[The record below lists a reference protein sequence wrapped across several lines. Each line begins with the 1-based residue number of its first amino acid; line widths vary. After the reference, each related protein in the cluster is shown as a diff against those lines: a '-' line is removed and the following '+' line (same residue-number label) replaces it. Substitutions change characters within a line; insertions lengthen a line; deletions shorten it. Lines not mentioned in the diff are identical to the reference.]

1 MIEWY
6 DKPWSEVV
14 KTFGSNIYAG
24 LDEEQIKPHRDKY
37 GNNKI
42 LVPRPPRISK
52 IIKKQIKNFW
62 IIALIAVSA
71 AFIYLGQYISALIG
85 FFIILINFLCV
96 VLSEYNEGK
105 NLKELQRLNMGTAR
119 VVREG
124 RTLKIPAEKLV
135 VGDIVIV
142 GKGESIPADLRVIES
157 DDLKV
162 NESSVTGKSFIADK
176 YETKIEDK
184 ELKLSDMKNILFK
197 SSFATNGSGTGIV
210 ISTGMNTQI
219 SNIIKLFLKEKEN
232 NKPFNERI
240 NNMLNLFTLFTLIVS
255 VVISGIGLI
264 QKETIKYVI
273 NVFSIIFLN
282 SIPQSIIIIIA
293 FTSMILLKIIK
304 KQSMAFR
311 NLSVVEKLAHVSVIC
326 TDKVGAF
333 SSNKMKVTKIYSNE
347 VLIDAVG
354 EELKGGIAED
364 KDVNIYRTVNIS
376 LLCNDTKNNGGKLE
390 NTKDDLMEIALV
402 KFGGEN
408 GLDKRSLERQHKRVR
423 QISFD
428 TERRMMTTIN
438 VVDENYRANIKGAV
452 DSILARCTYIMKNGL
467 EVEITEEDIEEIKN
481 ADIYMSNEGL
491 SVIATAYRNFIYEP
505 SLKENLESHLVFAGL
520 IGFENAI
527 REDAL
532 EGIQKSELLNVK
544 PIIITEDNKL
554 TAFALGKKLGT
565 ISKLQQILS
574 GVEIDNMSEEEFKR
588 TGDKINIFSRI
599 DSKHKVKIIKDLKEC
614 GHVTAITGAKL
625 TDLPAIR
632 VSDVGITTSSSNIV
646 RKLSDILVNNI
657 NFLQILNSIE
667 DCRKIVNLIKK
678 IIIYVF
684 SNSIAMFLFVCL
696 AYLYK
701 KDIPFIVEEGF
712 VFNTV
717 VVLLSC
723 IAITYQYKN
732 EKNECDVFAIDK
744 SVIKDNMS
752 FIIVSSVLM
761 GAAAFLSFQLGY
773 TKGMTFAAASAFGV
787 LNLNSILFIYS
798 FSNKLFFKNKLTNF
812 IIFINFIIQLIIIY
826 FMAGK
831 SVFLNFNYYINIGMF
846 IGAWFIICMF
856 RKFDREEIY
865 D

>member
-14 KTFGSNIYAG
+14 KTFGSNIYSG
-24 LDEEQIKPHRDKY
+24 LDEDQIKPHRDKY
-37 GNNKI
+37 GSNKI
-42 LVPRPPRISK
+42 VVPMPPRISK
-52 IIKKQIKNFW
+52 LIKKQIKNFW
-62 IIALIAVSA
+62 VIALIIVSI
-71 AFIYLGQYISALIG
+71 AFIYLGQYIYALIG
-85 FFIILINFLCV
+85 FFIIIINFLCV

-105 NLKELQRLNMGTAR
+105 NLKELQRLNMGNAR

-124 RTLKIPAEKLV
+124 RTLKVPAEKLV
-135 VGDIVIV
+135 IGDIVIV
-142 GKGESIPADLRVIES
+142 GQGESIPADLRVIES

-162 NESSVTGKSFIADK
+162 NESSVTGKNFIADK
-176 YETKIEDK
+176 YETKIEDR
-184 ELKLSDMKNILFK
+184 ELKLADMKNILFK

-210 ISTGMNTQI
+210 IATGMNTQI
-219 SNIIKLFLKEKEN
+219 SNIIKLFLREKES
-232 NKPFNERI
+232 NKSFNERI
-240 NNMLNLFTLFTLIVS
+240 NSILNSFTLFILIAV
-255 VVISGIGLI
+255 SGISCINLI
-264 QKETIKYVI
+264 QKESIKYVI
-273 NVFSIIFLN
+273 KVSSIIFLN
-282 SIPQSIIIIIA
+282 SIPQFIIIIMA
-293 FTSMILLKIIK
+293 FVSIILLKILK
-304 KQSMAFR
+304 RQSIVFKS
-311 NLSVVEKLAHVSVIC
+311 LSIVEKLSHASVIC
-326 TDKVGAF
+326 TDKVGSF
-333 SSNKMKVTKIYSNE
+333 SSNKMKVAKIYSNE

-364 KDVNIYRTVNIS
+364 KDVNIYRTTNIG

-390 NTKDDLMEIALV
+390 NSKDDLMEIALV

-408 GLDKRSLERQHKRVR
+408 GIDKRSLEKQHKRVK

-428 TERRMMTTIN
+428 TGRRMMTTIN

-452 DSILARCTYIMKNGL
+452 DAILDRCTHIMKNGL

-520 IGFENAI
+520 IGFENTI

-532 EGIQKSELLNVK
+532 EGIQKSEFLNVK
-544 PIIITEDNKL
+544 PVIITEDNKL

-588 TGDKINIFSRI
+588 IGDKINIFSRI

-614 GHVTAITGAKL
+614 GHITVITGSKL

-646 RKLSDILVNNI
+646 KKLADIFVNSI

-678 IIIYVF
+678 VIIYVV

-696 AYLYK
+696 TYLYK
-701 KDIPFIVEEGF
+701 KDIPFMVEEGF
-712 VFNTV
+712 IFNSI

-723 IAITYQYKN
+723 ISITYQYKN
-732 EKNECDVFAIDK
+732 EKNECDGSVIDK
-744 SVIKDNMS
+744 SIIKNNIS
-752 FIIVSSVLM
+752 FIIASSALM
-761 GAAAFLSFQLGY
+761 GTAAFLAFQLGCS
-773 TKGMTFAAASAFGV
+773 KGMIFAAASAFGV
-787 LNLNSILFIYS
+787 LNLNSVLFIYS

-812 IIFINFIIQLIIIY
+812 IIFVNLIIQFGILY

-831 SVFLNFNYYINIGMF
+831 NVFFNVNYYINIGMF
-846 IGAWFIICMF
+846 IGVWFIICIF
-856 RKFDREEIY
+856 RKFDKEEIY